1 MLPKNCISHESLALS
16 PNVFRKEEPMLP
28 YLYAIK
34 TRLLVAFA
42 YRFEILT
49 SICLQLLIMFSKYF
63 FWVSAYGDQGMIADT
78 SLSQMIDYS
87 VLSMLLA
94 IFYSISV
101 EGSIKQSI
109 RGGNVA
115 VEFIKPVSVMGMYF
129 AADVA
134 GIIANFFTKFIPIF
148 LIASLCFGVPIPA
161 SFPALLLF
169 IAGSLMGFLLQW
181 TIAAIFG
188 LFSFWVIELGPI
200 GTIKSH
206 IINLLA
212 GVLVPLWLF
221 PAWLSEGLKF
231 LPFLYIVQ
239 APVSVYIGK
248 ISISEGLFGLAVQ
261 AVWVVILFCVMN
273 ALKKRAFRNVIVQGG

>member
-1 MLPKNCISHESLALS
+1 MLSYI
-16 PNVFRKEEPMLP
+16 
-28 YLYAIK
+28 YAIK

-42 YRFEILT
+42 YKFEILT
-49 SICLQLLIMFSKYF
+49 AICLQLLIMFSKYF
-63 FWVSAYGDQGMIADT
+63 FWVSAYGGRTVIAET
-78 SLSQMIDYS
+78 SLGQMIDYS

-101 EGSIKQSI
+101 EDNIKSSI
-109 RGGNVA
+109 REGNVA

-134 GIIANFFTKFIPIF
+134 GIIANFLTKFVPIF
-148 LIASLCFGVPIPA
+148 IIASLCFGVPVPA
-161 SFPALLLF
+161 SFTALLLF
-169 IAGSLMGFLLQW
+169 IAGALLGFLIQW
-181 TIAAIFG
+181 CIAAIFG

-221 PAWLSEGLKF
+221 PSWLSDGLRF

-248 ISISEGLFGLAVQ
+248 ISINEGLFGMAVQ
-261 AVWVVILFCVMN
+261 AIWVLLLFFAMN
-273 ALKKRAFRNVIVQGG
+273 ALKRKAFRNVIIQGG